1 MKATGVQK
9 KRSPG
14 LRLAP
19 ILSCG
24 IGAGLLTAWTTV
36 PSAESCRIQI
46 DPTHAVIF
54 PMREAIAGSN
64 SVYARECADFTV
76 LNQSEL
82 STSEVA
88 ARVKSDPAF
97 VAVDALSSEF
107 FNVNGIFSQ
116 ERTAREVRIDGQ
128 PVAAYQELGNQVLWL
143 DRRPVE
149 QGEHMIVAFEDSIVL
164 YPGARLLNFL
174 TLFGSLLLALSVTS
188 KVGLFLRAML
198 AERKSQSTCG

>member
-1 MKATGVQK
+1 MKASGVHK
-9 KRSPG
+9 KRSPR
-14 LRLAP
+14 LRLAS

-46 DPTHAVIF
+46 GPSHAVIF
-54 PMREAIAGSN
+54 PVREAAAGSN

-116 ERTAREVRIDGQ
+116 ERTAREVRVDGQ
-128 PVAAYQELGNQVLWL
+128 PVAAYQELGNHVLWL
-143 DRRPVE
+143 DRRP
-149 QGEHMIVAFEDSIVL
+149 GEPGERLIVAFEDSIVL

-174 TLFGSLLLALSVTS
+174 TLFGSLLLALFVTS
-188 KVGLFLRAML
+188 KVGLF
-198 AERKSQSTCG
+198 RKRTPLEKQNPH